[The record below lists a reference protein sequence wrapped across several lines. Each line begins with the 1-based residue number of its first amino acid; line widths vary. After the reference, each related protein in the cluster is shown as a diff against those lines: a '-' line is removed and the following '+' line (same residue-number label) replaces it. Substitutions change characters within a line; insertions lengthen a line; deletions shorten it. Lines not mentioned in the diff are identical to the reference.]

1 MDPTGPCRTIQ
12 NHKWPERTRKSHK
25 GPHNASP
32 SLPCV
37 GLSHCP
43 ALHCRSC
50 FTTENNDL
58 PSLPVLDCHTVEHH
72 TIAPALLQNII
83 VLPNLPVLDCCTIE
97 HCTVAHVLRQKT
109 MLYPACL
116 CWTVALL
123 NIALLLL
130 HYYRTYCF
138 TQPLSVG
145 LSHCQTLHCCSCLTT
160 IHNVLSSL
168 SLLDC
173 RNVTLLQACAGLLSS
188 LRLKGLRHTYLKLKR
203 HEYLLSLKHVMW
215 PYL

>member
-72 TIAPALLQNII
+72 TIAPALLQY
-83 VLPNLPVLDCCTIE
+83 TS
-97 HCTVAHVLRQKT
+97 
-109 MLYPACL
+109 LYPACL

-130 HYYRTYCF
+130 HYYRTLLFYPTCQCWTVALSNIALWLMSYDRKQCF
-138 TQPLSVG
+138 TQPACVR
-145 LSHCQTLHCCSCLTT
+145 LSHCWTSHCCSCITT
-160 IHNVLSSL
+160 EHIALPSL
-168 SLLDC
+168 SVLDC
-173 RNVTLLQACAGLLSS
+173 RTVKHCTVAPALLQYTMFYPACLCWTVAMLHCRFCLTTV
-188 LRLKGLRHTYLKLKR
+188 HNA
-203 HEYLLSLKHVMW
+203 
-215 PYL
+215 